1 MSDPYQPPTSNT
13 QQVGQR
19 ALYSLQ
25 GIIIA
30 TILGSLAAAVVILYL
45 NYRSL
50 NAQSLA
56 QQTAVGGIIF
66 YLLLIGVAAFLPDSM
81 LLSGVFIVIQTAVAY
96 LAAHRLQGT
105 AITYHRQRGGIMHSN
120 FRAAGVGLLTGIAI
134 IFALVILGTILAVV
148 TAR

>member
-13 QQVGQR
+13 QQVGQP

-25 GIIIA
+25 GIIVA

-56 QQTAVGGIIF
+56 QKTAVGGIIF
-66 YLLLIGVAAFLPDSM
+66 YLLLIGVAALLPDSM
-81 LLSGVFIVIQTAVAY
+81 LLSGVFIVVQTAVAY
-96 LAAHRLQGT
+96 MVAHRLQGT
-105 AITYHRQRGGIMHSN
+105 AIAYHPSPRN
-120 FRAAGVGLLTGIAI
+120 TNTGVLSMD
-134 IFALVILGTILAVV
+134 ALVKVLKQAKDLSLS
-148 TAR
+148 